1 MTGGRKST
9 EKSAGSSG
17 IKSFFV
23 SKTPQAK
30 PKDDSPQATKENCID
45 LSKDDKDAAK
55 PAKAAPA
62 DTNMFFMS
70 RVRIWY
76 LDEIRILQLTPY
88 VFCNTRAT
96 DKGRSQGKK
105 SCKSRRKSDRGKPK
119 S

>member
-9 EKSAGSSG
+9 EKGSGGSG

-30 PKDDSPQATKENCID
+30 PKDASPQSAKENCID
-45 LSKDDKDAAK
+45 LSKDDKETGK

-70 RVRIWY
+70 RVRTCFLIK
-76 LDEIRILQLTPY
+76 IT
-88 VFCNTRAT
+88 NS
-96 DKGRSQGKK
+96 KN
-105 SCKSRRKSDRGKPK
+105 
-119 S
+119 